1 MRDPLGQKPLYF
13 SFISKDLIVSS
24 EIKDIIFLLKARNKK
39 IKENKKTVFKY
50 LLRGWCNDDA
60 NTFFENIFEF
70 PAGTYSTY
78 SNKKLSKPI
87 QYWNL
92 KFKNNNFKPKNFY
105 NEFKNNLNIHLRS
118 DVPIAMTLSGGL
130 DSSSLVK
137 TAIDVGKS
145 KQIKT
150 FSLKLQSTKDD
161 ESSQIKKF
169 VKLNKLNHE
178 FINVEKYY
186 SKDILNELIKFQ
198 DEPISSPSH
207 INQFILRK
215 QIKKRKFKVLIVGE
229 GGDEILG
236 GYKRNV
242 LSYLLENYQ
251 NKKIP
256 KIIRKNLLKFFD
268 LTYSDLQ
275 VKFNDVKKFKK
286 RKNDIEDL
294 SPLKFL
300 NDNVKIP
307 PSLSFYNPTLNK
319 NKIRIKESLKNHIF
333 LRDLPYILRTED
345 RISMGNSIENRTPF
359 VSHDFIE
366 YVFSH
371 KSTFFCKDATPKY
384 MLRKIMRKKLPKI
397 FLNGKK
403 VGRPINLSFFL
414 KNFYFRQFKKL
425 ILKNEIKF
433 FDIKKI
439 YNQFNLDLI
448 ERNNENLSFY
458 FKVLNYLI
466 WKRMFKL

>member
-1 MRDPLGQKPLYF
+1 MFRSNYKILFRRLSIIDLTNKGNQPYVNEKKTVDLVFNGEIYNYLELREELKLEGISFTSQSDTEVVMKSYEFWGIKFVKKLKGMFSIIIFDNVKKNYFLRDPLGQKPLYF

-236 GYKRNV
+236 GYK
-242 LSYLLENYQ
+242 E
-251 NKKIP
+251 
-256 KIIRKNLLKFFD
+256 
-268 LTYSDLQ
+268 
-275 VKFNDVKKFKK
+275 
-286 RKNDIEDL
+286 
-294 SPLKFL
+294 
-300 NDNVKIP
+300 
-307 PSLSFYNPTLNK
+307 
-319 NKIRIKESLKNHIF
+319 
-333 LRDLPYILRTED
+333 
-345 RISMGNSIENRTPF
+345 
-359 VSHDFIE
+359 
-366 YVFSH
+366 
-371 KSTFFCKDATPKY
+371 
-384 MLRKIMRKKLPKI
+384 
-397 FLNGKK
+397 
-403 VGRPINLSFFL
+403 
-414 KNFYFRQFKKL
+414 
-425 ILKNEIKF
+425 
-433 FDIKKI
+433 
-439 YNQFNLDLI
+439 
-448 ERNNENLSFY
+448 
-458 FKVLNYLI
+458 
-466 WKRMFKL
+466 MF